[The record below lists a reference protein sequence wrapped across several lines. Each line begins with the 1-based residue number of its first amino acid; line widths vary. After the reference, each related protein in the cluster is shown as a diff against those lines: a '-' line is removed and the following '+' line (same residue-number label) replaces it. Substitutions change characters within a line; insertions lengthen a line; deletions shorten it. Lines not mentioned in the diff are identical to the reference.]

1 MALKIELGTRMNR
14 RIGAL
19 AIAVAMLS
27 GCEVVDSQMDVRR
40 AKSEVSGAMLDPSS
54 ADFRGIRHATYGS
67 SRVVCGEVN
76 GNNAF
81 GAKAGFRRFMY
92 VDPLMRIAS
101 DERSAYAIYQCCKSL
116 LDTGKVGGVK
126 TTADV
131 AECSGVEPAM
141 PLI

>member
-1 MALKIELGTRMNR
+1 MNR
-14 RIGAL
+14 SLGVL
-19 AIAVAMLS
+19 AIGVAMLS

-40 AKSEVSGAMLDPSS
+40 AKAEVSGAMLDPSS
-54 ADFRGIRHATYGS
+54 ADFRDIRHAPYGS

-76 GNNAF
+76 GSNAF

-101 DERSAYAIYQCCKSL
+101 NEQSSYAIYQCCKSL
-116 LDTGKVGGVK
+116 MDSGKVDRVK